1 MSSIPT
7 STRRRSRAIVF
18 NGVARGMRCVRE
30 RLLLGGHGHVFL
42 RGMRQ
47 QLRGAKHCQILWGE
61 RYTTLTHTHTRNI
74 LPHTRTNTLKKH
86 TQIQKLSSVV
96 WPQSK
101 LHRAEVSTQSSHLS
115 FLLTL
120 THPSFTHP
128 LIHSFLTLLLYFI
141 LRYTL
146 HGGTSIAF
154 LAAIFFLFSPHS
166 LSHYLIINYFWPCSH

>member
-1 MSSIPT
+1 MRAWASPPRWPWSCVLARHATAAARCQTLPDT
-7 STRRRSRAIVF
+7 LRRALY
-18 NGVARGMRCVRE
+18 N
-30 RLLLGGHGHVFL
+30 
-42 RGMRQ
+42 
-47 QLRGAKHCQILWGE
+47 
-61 RYTTLTHTHTRNI
+61 TDTHTYTKHTAT
-74 LPHTRTNTLKKH
+74 HTNQHTQKTH